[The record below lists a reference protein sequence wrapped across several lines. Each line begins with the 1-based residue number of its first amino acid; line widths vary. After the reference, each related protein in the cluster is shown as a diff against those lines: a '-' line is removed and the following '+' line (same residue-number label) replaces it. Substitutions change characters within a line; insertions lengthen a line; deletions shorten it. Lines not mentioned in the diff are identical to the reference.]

1 MNKKKLSVVMA
12 GAMLASSVSPV
23 LAAEVTKTETSAD
36 NLGLL
41 IQSVRE
47 KLNSKKF
54 EDVVRNKELRGKSIY
69 FVKVD
74 GETKTLDADS
84 TQTQFQTVL
93 GNLKPGQKVE
103 IWTKAHV
110 IETVDGVDKYYAY
123 KEVAPTY
130 TSTTLEAALQKLT
143 GNTTTGSAQTA
154 TGNYTNVVKT
164 AELNVEKTKL
174 TITFNNDTATWL
186 PNTLVLEEGA
196 EVLDLE
202 KYIDRDTKGEVKV
215 DGAIVATKFDGF
227 AKAVKDKVAVT
238 DGKEKVEEI
247 TITSGGNNVSVDD
260 IYDGVMLTTKGHDF
274 FSAIKEAETLRGTTR
289 SLKGNAK
296 GGTTT
301 ITNKSD
307 IEDAIV
313 EIDGKYSFTITV
325 AAGNGVT
332 EAATF
337 TVVGTN
343 EKATER
349 MAEWILAG
357 QAKVDILAGSNRYA
371 TAVQIAKEYAGLTD
385 AVADKGTNTDHA
397 NIVLVNGESLV
408 DGLAAAPLAASK
420 KNEFTAG
427 DKAAPV
433 LLTAS
438 DKLPKETRAYLKDVI
453 GKLQINEVKNATI
466 HIVGGESVVSK
477 GIERELKSLG
487 FSVERYGGDN
497 REETSLEVADAIGT
511 TTDAFVVGAEGEADA
526 MSIAAIAADKADVKP
541 IIVAKK
547 GGITEDALYEL
558 RDVDVTIIGGEKAI
572 SKAEEEE
579 IGLEAKSVSR
589 IAGKNRQETN
599 SKIIAKYYTKAFGN
613 AKNVIVAKDG
623 QHNKMELVDALAAA
637 NFASEK
643 QAPIVLAT
651 NKLSDEQIN
660 ALELNAG
667 STAEALYQVGIGVDK
682 DNVVK
687 VIAQRLGL
695 AN

>member
-174 TITFNNDTATWL
+174 TITFDNDTATWL

-202 KYIDRDTKGEVKV
+202 KYIDRDTKDEVKV

-227 AKAVKDKVAVT
+227 PKAVKDKVAVT

-296 GGTTT
+296 GGTAT

-307 IEDAIV
+307 IADAIV
-313 EIDGKYSFTITV
+313 EIDGKYSFSITV
-325 AAGNGVT
+325 AGGNGVT
-332 EAATF
+332 EAAIF

-385 AVADKGTNTDHA
+385 AVADKGTNIKHA

-438 DKLPKETRAYLKDVI
+438 EKLPKETRAYLKDVI

-466 HIVGGESVVSK
+466 HIVGGEAVVSK
-477 GIERELKSLG
+477 GIERELKGLG

-497 REETSLEVADAIGT
+497 REATSLEVADAIGT

-526 MSIAAIAADKADVKP
+526 MSIAAIAANKADVKP

-558 RDVDVTIIGGEKAI
+558 RDVDVTIIGGENAI

-579 IGLEAKSVSR
+579 IGLEADSVSR

-599 SKIIAKYYTKAFGN
+599 SKIIAKYYTKSFGN
-613 AKNVIVAKDG
+613 AKNVVVAKDG

>member
-174 TITFNNDTATWL
+174 TITFDNDTATWL
-186 PNTLVLEEGA
+186 SNTLVLEEGA

>member
-41 IQSVRE
+41 IQSVRT
-47 KLNSKKF
+47 KLNSAKF
-54 EDVVRNKELRGKSIY
+54 DDVVRNGASRGKSLY
-69 FVKVD
+69 FVKID
-74 GETKTLDADS
+74 GETKTLDVDS
-84 TQTQFQTVL
+84 TQTDYQNAL

-110 IETVDGVDKYYAY
+110 VETVDGVDKYYAY
-123 KEVAPTY
+123 KESAKTY
-130 TSTTLEAALQKLT
+130 TDTELTGLVTTLYGSSTVQDPYKNIITKAE
-143 GNTTTGSAQTA
+143 TTGS
-154 TGNYTNVVKT
+154 GDS
-164 AELNVEKTKL
+164 TKL
-174 TITFNNDTATWL
+174 TITYNNTTATWL
-186 PNTLVLEEGA
+186 PNTLVLEVGA
-196 EVLDLE
+196 EELDFD
-202 KYIDRDTKGEVKV
+202 KYIDRDTKEEKDMPNSGS
-215 DGAIVATKFDGF
+215 VAAADFDGF
-227 AKAVKDKVAVT
+227 PKAAKDKVAVT

-260 IYDGVMLTTKGHDF
+260 IYDGVMLTTEGHDF

-289 SLKGNAK
+289 ALTGNAK

-301 ITNKSD
+301 ITQKSD
-307 IEDAIV
+307 IANAIV

-385 AVADKGTNTDHA
+385 AVADKGTNVKHA

-526 MSIAAIAADKADVKP
+526 MSIAAIAADKTDVKP

-558 RDVDVTIIGGEKAI
+558 RDVDVTIIGGENAI

>member
-12 GAMLASSVSPV
+12 GAMLCSSVAPV

-110 IETVDGVDKYYAY
+110 VETVDGVDKYYAY

-130 TSTTLEAALQKLT
+130 TDTTLEAALQTLT
-143 GNTTTGSAQTA
+143 GATTTGAPQAA
-154 TGNYTNVVKT
+154 TGNYINVVKT
-164 AELNVEKTKL
+164 AELNTEKTKL
-174 TITFNNDTATWL
+174 TITFKNDVATWL

-202 KYIDRDTKGEVKV
+202 KYIDRDTKEEVKV
-215 DGAIVATKFDGF
+215 NAAIVATEFDGF
-227 AKAVKDKVAVT
+227 PKAAKDKVAVT

-289 SLKGNAK
+289 SLKGNAQ
-296 GGTTT
+296 GGTAT
-301 ITNKSD
+301 ITQKSE
-307 IEDAIV
+307 IANAIV
-313 EIDGKYSFTITV
+313 EIDGKYSFSIEV
-325 AAGNGVT
+325 AGGSGVAET
-332 EAATF
+332 AIF

-385 AVADKGTNTDHA
+385 AVADPTGTPSA
-397 NIVLVNGESLV
+397 NIVLVNGNSLV

-420 KNEFTAG
+420 TNNVQLPGEAAATKH
-427 DKAAPV
+427 AAPV
-433 LLTAS
+433 LLTSS
-438 DKLPKETRAYLKDVI
+438 DKLPKETKAYLKDVI
-453 GKLQINEVKNATI
+453 GKLQINNVKGATI
-466 HIVGGESVVSK
+466 HIVGGEAVVSK
-477 GIERELKSLG
+477 GIERELKGLG

-497 REETSLEVADAIGT
+497 REATSLEVADAIGT

-526 MSIAAIAADKADVKP
+526 MSIAAIAANKADVKP

-579 IGLEAKSVSR
+579 IGLEAESVSR

-599 SKIIAKYYTKAFGN
+599 SKIIAKY
-613 AKNVIVAKDG
+613 
-623 QHNKMELVDALAAA
+623 
-637 NFASEK
+637 
-643 QAPIVLAT
+643 
-651 NKLSDEQIN
+651 
-660 ALELNAG
+660 
-667 STAEALYQVGIGVDK
+667 
-682 DNVVK
+682 
-687 VIAQRLGL
+687 
-695 AN
+695 